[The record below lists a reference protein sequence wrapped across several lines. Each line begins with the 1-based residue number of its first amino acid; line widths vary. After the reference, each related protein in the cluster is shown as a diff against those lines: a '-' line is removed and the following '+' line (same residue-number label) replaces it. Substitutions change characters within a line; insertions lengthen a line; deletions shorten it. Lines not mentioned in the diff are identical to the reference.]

1 MYEKQE
7 DDEKSFAMSELEESK
22 ISNTIASVDK
32 ADVTV
37 GDAQRIKSVTIDKN
51 AITN

>member
-1 MYEKQE
+1 MYEKKD

-22 ISNTIASVDK
+22 ISNTVTSIDKVDI
-32 ADVTV
+32 TV
-37 GDAQRIKSVTIDKN
+37 GDAQKIKSVSIDKD